1 MGAPEPSNHD
11 KAAQVRAMF
20 SAIAPRYD
28 LLNRLLS
35 LGLDTRWRDEAVRVG
50 LEHGP
55 RTILDVATGTADLA
69 LALKRAK
76 PDAEVIGVDFAEPM
90 LAIGREKAA
99 REGLDV
105 ALVHG
110 DGMAL
115 PFPEG
120 RFELVTIAYGLRNFS
135 NIERGLA
142 EFHRVLAP
150 GGRLVVLEFPP
161 PPPGV
166 VGELFRLYFL
176 YLLPRIG
183 GWISGHAEAYRYLP
197 DSVMAFPEPAALAA
211 AMQQAGFARVRYRL
225 QSFGVSALY
234 LATKA

>member
-1 MGAPEPSNHD
+1 
-11 KAAQVRAMF
+11 
-20 SAIAPRYD
+20 
-28 LLNRLLS
+28 
-35 LGLDTRWRDEAVRVG
+35 
-50 LEHGP
+50 
-55 RTILDVATGTADLA
+55 
-69 LALKRAK
+69 
-76 PDAEVIGVDFAEPM
+76 
-90 LAIGREKAA
+90 
-99 REGLDV
+99 
-105 ALVHG
+105 
-110 DGMAL
+110 
-115 PFPEG
+115 
-120 RFELVTIAYGLRNFS
+120 
-135 NIERGLA
+135 
-142 EFHRVLAP
+142 VLAP